1 MKERKMRN
9 FLPALSRAEWV
20 IMKKIWELRKT
31 NVREVYEE
39 LMNSHDWA
47 YNTIRTIM
55 ERLRAKGY
63 LNAKKVGN
71 TLFYEPAVSKDKTVK
86 QALHDF
92 TERVFDGA
100 ISPIFVALLKEEN
113 LSQTEIENIKNLI
126 KEKEKK
132 DE

>member
-1 MKERKMRN
+1 MRN
-9 FLPALSRAEWV
+9 FLPSLSKAEWV

-39 LMNSHDWA
+39 LMNSHEWA
-47 YNTIRTIM
+47 YNTVRTIM
-55 ERLRAKGY
+55 ERLRVKGY

-71 TLFYEPAVSKDKTVK
+71 TLFYEPAVTKNKTVK

-100 ISPIFVALLKEEN
+100 IGPIFVTLIKDEN
-113 LSQTEIENIKNLI
+113 LSRTEIEHIKNLI
-126 KEKEKK
+126 KEKEK
-132 DE
+132 